1 MSDRADH
8 RDEERAFL
16 ADPRAALGA
25 PAIAALDEVR
35 RTLGLDYGGA
45 DFGITPDGKLAVF
58 EANATMAV
66 FPPPDGEHWAYRRP
80 AYEAIVAAVRAMIA
94 SRANARL

>member
-1 MSDRADH
+1 
-8 RDEERAFL
+8 
-16 ADPRAALGA
+16 
-25 PAIAALDEVR
+25 
-35 RTLGLDYGGA
+35 
-45 DFGITPDGKLAVF
+45 
-58 EANATMAV
+58 MAV